1 MATPL
6 VRRSRLTVDSAGVPA
21 QGRPLKEPEFGRG
34 FAYSDCW
41 VEDSRLVLLNAR
53 DAADRGAAVR
63 QADGDDTSFLM
74 AATTF
79 RF

>member
-1 MATPL
+1 MPTAN
-6 VRRSRLTVDSAGVPA
+6 LTLD
-21 QGRPLKEPEFGRG
+21 LE
-34 FAYSDCW
+34 YSYFQ
-41 VEDSRLVLLNAR
+41 A
-53 DAADRGAAVR
+53 GAAVR